1 MDSTVGRQVGAP
13 FWITL
18 PDRERQSQQEVCN
31 RRRGG
36 VLAEDLGQDTKYSVG
51 GLQPEVGLYVCD
63 VNSLKTFPRESHSQR
78 APVHNYNFTNQGR
91 VLPSVKALPSPWQE
105 PKTEKGVK

>member
-63 VNSLKTFPRESHSQR
+63 VNSLKTFPRERATPRGHQCTIIISPIREEFSRLLRLFLLPGRNQR
-78 APVHNYNFTNQGR
+78 QR
-91 VLPSVKALPSPWQE
+91 KE
-105 PKTEKGVK
+105 